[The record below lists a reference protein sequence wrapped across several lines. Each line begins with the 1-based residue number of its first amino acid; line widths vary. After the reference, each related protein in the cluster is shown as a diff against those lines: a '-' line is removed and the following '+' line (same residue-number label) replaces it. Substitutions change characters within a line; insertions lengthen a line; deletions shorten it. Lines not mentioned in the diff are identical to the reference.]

1 MLSHRRIAVLVGSLA
16 FAAALA
22 ACSGDP
28 AGPAADCYY
37 NSAQGNSG
45 AMWGNGYHNCI
56 NPTQQND
63 GNTSQ

>member
-1 MLSHRRIAVLVGSLA
+1 MLSPRRVVMLLGSLA
-16 FAAALA
+16 LAAAIA
-22 ACSGDP
+22 GCGDP

-56 NPTQQND
+56 NPGQQND